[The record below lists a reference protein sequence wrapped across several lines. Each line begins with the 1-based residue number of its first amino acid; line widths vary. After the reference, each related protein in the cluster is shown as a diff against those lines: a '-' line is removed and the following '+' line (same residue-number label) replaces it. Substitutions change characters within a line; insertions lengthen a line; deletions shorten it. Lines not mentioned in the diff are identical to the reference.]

1 MLHQCSPLD
10 SALSSMIDLGLA
22 RVTRLLGE
30 LGNPQNCYKAFHVAG
45 TNGKGSVVS
54 YLSSIL
60 TYNGVRT
67 GRFTSPFLINEED
80 AICINNRPITRQLYE
95 DVKKA
100 VDALNIQKTIQ
111 ATEFEREAATAFEVF
126 RREKV
131 EVAVIEV
138 GLGGLLDATNVL
150 MKENVLCT
158 AITKIAFDHEGFLG
172 SSLTQIATQ
181 KAGIIKPG
189 VPCVADGT
197 NDTEVLQVVKSVA
210 DMKSSL
216 LYTPVGLPVGYS
228 TRDILEGEFQKQNAA
243 VAVQSISVAYPQF
256 SRGMIIEGLRN
267 TTWPGRLQWI
277 DMGNQRVLVDGAHNP
292 SAAIELA
299 KYVQEHMRPKSPITW
314 VVAFSKPC
322 DDILAQLVQPGDKVI
337 ATKFGSIATMPWIK
351 SLDPNNICE
360 SARKYTEESNVT
372 QVANIKDVYFN
383 DNTVI
388 CGSLYLLRELYR

>member
-1 MLHQCSPLD
+1 
-10 SALSSMIDLGLA
+10 MIDLGLA

-60 TYNGVRT
+60 TYNGVKT
-67 GRFTSPFLINEED
+67 GRFTSPFLVSEED
-80 AICINNRPITRQLYE
+80 AICINNRPITRQLYN

-100 VDALNIQKTIQ
+100 VDALNTSKTIQ

-131 EVAVIEV
+131 DVAVIEV

-150 MKENVLCT
+150 AKENVLCT

-172 SSLTQIATQ
+172 NSLAQIAAQ

-197 NDTEVLQVVKSVA
+197 NETEVLQVIKSVA
-210 DMKSSL
+210 DKNSSL
-216 LYTPVGLPVGYS
+216 LFTPVGLPVGYS
-228 TRDILEGEFQKQNAA
+228 PRDILEGEFQKSNAA
-243 VAVQSISVAYPQF
+243 VAIQAVSVAYPQF

-277 DMGNQRVLVDGAHNP
+277 DLGNQRVLVDGAHNP
-292 SAAIELA
+292 SAAIELS
-299 KYVQEHMRPKSPITW
+299 KYVQEHIRPRSPITW

-322 DDILAQLVQPGDKVI
+322 DSILAELVQPGDTVI
-337 ATKFGSIATMPWIK
+337 ATKFGHIATMPWITA
-351 SLDPNNICE
+351 LDPEEICQVA
-360 SARKYTEESNVT
+360 SKYTQNVKR
-372 QVANIKDVYFN
+372 VDNVKDVYFN
-383 DNTVI
+383 DSSVI
-388 CGSLYLLRELYR
+388 CGSLYLLGELYR